1 VAALRKRIERYADS
15 GYGACYLSD
24 PAVAQ
29 LVQDALLYFLRYRL
43 PNWCIM
49 PNHVHVLIEVIE
61 GYTVSDIVHI
71 WKSFT
76 AGRANRLLGLTGS
89 FWMPEYYD
97 RYIRDANH
105 YQTVDQYI
113 SENPVKA
120 GLVERKGLWRWSK
133 DHFDSRTEVCSS
145 GNG

>member
-1 VAALRKRIERYADS
+1 MAALRKRIERYADS

-76 AGRANRLLGLTGS
+76 AFLSNRLLSLTVN
-89 FWMPEYYD
+89 FWMPLYYD

-113 SENPVKA
+113 SENPVA
-120 GLVERKGLWRWSK
+120 GLVKEKVVNGQRS
-133 DHFDSRTEVCSS
+133 FDTTEVCSS